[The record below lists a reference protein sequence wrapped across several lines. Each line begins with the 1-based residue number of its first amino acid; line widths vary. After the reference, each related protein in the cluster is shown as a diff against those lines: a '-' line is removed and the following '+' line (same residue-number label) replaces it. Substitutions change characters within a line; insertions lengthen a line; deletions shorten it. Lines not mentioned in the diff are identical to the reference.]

1 MSVIP
6 AAGNGAAGAMAET
19 QMGGSAPVLPS
30 EVRTGAAGGET
41 AGVPAA
47 PRGLWYLAMPGTR
60 LRRGTAVH
68 RTLLDEPVLIGRD
81 RAGKVFAL
89 RDICPHR
96 AMPLS
101 AGRFDGETVTCAYH
115 GWQFGADGVCRN
127 IPSLVEETAKN
138 VRLDRIGVKSYP
150 CREAQH
156 LVWVYMGDDAAPGDA
171 DLPAPPEIPAR
182 GRPGIAETL
191 DLECHFDDAVIG
203 LIDPAHGA
211 YVHRNWWWRSS
222 KTLTEKAKRYAPS
235 ELGFTMVRHAPSAN
249 SRIIRLL
256 RGEKT
261 VEISFRLPG
270 VRVEH
275 MTLGD
280 RHHYVGVTAMTPV
293 SEYRTAM
300 HHVMYWS
307 HPLMTLAKPIAVPV
321 TRNFLNQDRT
331 AMNLQREG
339 RKKSDAAMLLPDADT
354 PAKWYM
360 ALKKELAAARAEG
373 RDFRNPVTE
382 TVLRW
387 RS

>member
-1 MSVIP
+1 
-6 AAGNGAAGAMAET
+6 
-19 QMGGSAPVLPS
+19 MGDSAPVLPS
-30 EVRTGAAGGET
+30 EVSTGAAG
-41 AGVPAA
+41 VQVA
-47 PRGLWYLAMPGTR
+47 PRGLWYLAMPGTG
-60 LRRGTAVH
+60 LKRGATVH

-81 RAGKVFAL
+81 RAGKVFAM

-115 GWQFGADGVCRN
+115 GWQFGTDGVCRN
-127 IPSLVEETAKN
+127 IPSLVEEYRDS
-138 VRLDRIGVKSYP
+138 VRLDRIGAKSYP

-156 LVWVYMGDDAAPGDA
+156 LVWVYMGDGPGA
-171 DLPAPPEIPAR
+171 GEGDLPSVPEIPAR

-191 DLECHFDDAVIG
+191 ELECHYDDAVIG

-249 SRIIRLL
+249 SRIIRML

-261 VEISFRLPG
+261 VEIGFRLPG

-280 RHHYVGVTAMTPV
+280 RHYYVGVTAMTPV
-293 SEYRTAM
+293 SEFRTAM

-307 HPLMTLAKPIAVPV
+307 HPLMTLAKPLVVPV

-331 AMNLQREG
+331 AMNRQREG

-360 ALKKELAAARAEG
+360 ALKKELAASRAEG
-373 RDFRNPVTE
+373 RAFRNPVPE

>member
-1 MSVIP
+1 
-6 AAGNGAAGAMAET
+6 
-19 QMGGSAPVLPS
+19 MGGSAPIFRS
-30 EVRTGAAGGET
+30 ETQTGPPGGAGG
-41 AGVPAA
+41 GVAAA
-47 PRGLWYLAMPGTR
+47 PRGLWYLAMPGMR

-81 RAGKVFAL
+81 KAGKVFAM

-115 GWQFGADGVCRN
+115 GWQFGTDGVCRA
-127 IPSLVEETAKN
+127 IPSLVEDTAKN
-138 VRLDRIGVKSYP
+138 IRLDRIGVKSYP
-150 CREAQH
+150 CREVQH
-156 LVWVYMGDDAAPGDA
+156 LVWVYFGDDAGSGDEG
-171 DLPAPPEIPAR
+171 LPPIPEMPVR

-191 DLECHFDDAVIG
+191 ELECHFDDAVIG

-211 YVHRNWWWRSS
+211 YVHRTWLWRSS
-222 KTLTEKAKRYAPS
+222 KTLKEKAKRYAPS
-235 ELGFTMVRHAPSAN
+235 DLGFTMVRHTPSDN

-256 RGEKT
+256 RGQKT
-261 VEISFRLPG
+261 VEIGFRLPG

-280 RHHYVGVTAMTPV
+280 RHYYVGLTAMTPIA
-293 SEYRTAM
+293 EYRTAM

-307 HPLMTLAKPIAVPV
+307 HPLMTLAKPLVVPA

-354 PAKWYM
+354 PAKWYL
-360 ALKKELAAARAEG
+360 ALKKELAASRAEG

>member
-1 MSVIP
+1 MGSSAPIFP
-6 AAGNGAAGAMAET
+6 SETGTAAAET
-19 QMGGSAPVLPS
+19 VWRGVAAP
-30 EVRTGAAGGET
+30 
-41 AGVPAA
+41 
-47 PRGLWYLAMPGTR
+47 PRGLWYLAMPGAQ
-60 LRRGTAVH
+60 LKRGKTVH

-81 RAGKVFAL
+81 RSGNVFAM

-101 AGRFDGETVTCAYH
+101 AGRFDGEEVTCAYH
-115 GWQFGADGVCRN
+115 GWRFGADGVCRG
-127 IPSLVEETAKN
+127 IPSLVEDYEKT
-138 VRLDRIGVKSYP
+138 VRIDRIKVKNYP
-150 CREAQH
+150 CREVQH
-156 LVWVYMGDDAAPGDA
+156 LIWIYMGDDAGSGDD
-171 DLPAPPEIPAR
+171 DLPPIPEMPVR

-211 YVHRNWWWRSS
+211 YVHRNWLWRSS
-222 KTLTEKAKRYAPS
+222 KTLKEKAKRFAPS
-235 ELGFTMVRHAPSAN
+235 DLGFTMVRHTPSDN
-249 SRIIRLL
+249 SRIIRML

-261 VEISFRLPG
+261 VEIGFRLPG
-270 VRVEH
+270 VRIEH

-280 RHHYVGVTAMTPV
+280 RHYYVGLTAMTPIT
-293 SEYRTAM
+293 EYRTAM

-307 HPLMTLAKPIAVPV
+307 HPLMTLAKPLVVPV

-339 RKKSDAAMLLPDADT
+339 RRKSDAAMLLPDADT
-354 PAKWYM
+354 PAKWYL
-360 ALKKELAAARAEG
+360 ALKKELAAARAAG
-373 RDFRNPVTE
+373 REFRNPVTE

>member
-1 MSVIP
+1 
-6 AAGNGAAGAMAET
+6 
-19 QMGGSAPVLPS
+19 MGGELQ
-30 EVRTGAAGGET
+30 
-41 AGVPAA
+41 GVAAA

-60 LRRGTAVH
+60 LQRGTTVH

-81 RAGKVFAL
+81 NDGAVFAM

-101 AGRFDGETVTCAYH
+101 AGRFDGKTVTCAYH
-115 GWQFGADGVCRN
+115 GWQFGTDGVCRN
-127 IPSLVEETAKN
+127 IPSLVEDYRKT
-138 VRLDRIGVKSYP
+138 VRLDRIGVETYP
-150 CREAQH
+150 CREVQH
-156 LVWVYMGDDAAPGDA
+156 LIWVYMGDDGEPGEGS
-171 DLPAPPEIPAR
+171 LPPIPEMPVR

-211 YVHRNWWWRSS
+211 YVHRNWWWRSA

-235 ELGFTMVRHAPSAN
+235 DLGFTMVRHAPSDN
-249 SRIIRLL
+249 SRIIRML
-256 RGEKT
+256 RGEKS
-261 VEISFRLPG
+261 VEIGFRLPG

-275 MTLGD
+275 MTLGK
-280 RHHYVGVTAMTPV
+280 RHYYVGMTAMTPV

-307 HPLMTLAKPIAVPV
+307 HPLMTLAKPLVVPV

-373 RDFRNPVTE
+373 REFRNPVTE

>member
-1 MSVIP
+1 
-6 AAGNGAAGAMAET
+6 
-19 QMGGSAPVLPS
+19 MGGSAPNLRS
-30 EVRTGAAGGET
+30 ETQTGAPRASGD
-41 AGVPAA
+41 GVAAA
-47 PRGLWYLAMPGTR
+47 PRGLWYLAMPGTQ
-60 LRRGTAVH
+60 LKRGTTVH

-81 RAGKVFAL
+81 RAGGVFAL

-115 GWQFGADGVCRN
+115 GWQFGTDGVCRA
-127 IPSLVEETAKN
+127 IPSLVEDYRET
-138 VRLDRIGVKSYP
+138 VRLDRIGVKTYP
-150 CREAQH
+150 CREVQH
-156 LVWVYMGDDAAPGDA
+156 LIWVFFGEDAEPGDGG
-171 DLPAPPEIPAR
+171 LPPIPEMPVR

-211 YVHRNWWWRSS
+211 YVHRNWLWRSS
-222 KTLTEKAKRYAPS
+222 KTLTEKAKRFAPS

-249 SRIIRLL
+249 SRIIRML

-261 VEISFRLPG
+261 VEIGFRLPG

-280 RHHYVGVTAMTPV
+280 RHYYVGLTAMTPIT
-293 SEYRTAM
+293 EYRTAM

-307 HPLMTLAKPIAVPV
+307 HPLMTLAKPLVVPV

-331 AMNLQREG
+331 AINLQREG

-354 PAKWYM
+354 PAKWYL

>member
-1 MSVIP
+1 
-6 AAGNGAAGAMAET
+6 
-19 QMGGSAPVLPS
+19 MGGSAPNLRS
-30 EVRTGAAGGET
+30 ETQTGAPRASGD
-41 AGVPAA
+41 GVAAA
-47 PRGLWYLAMPGTR
+47 PRGLWYLAMPGTQ
-60 LRRGTAVH
+60 LKRGTTVH

-81 RAGKVFAL
+81 WAGGVFAL

-115 GWQFGADGVCRN
+115 GWQFGTDGVCRA
-127 IPSLVEETAKN
+127 IPSLVEDYRET
-138 VRLDRIGVKSYP
+138 VRLDRIGVKTYP
-150 CREAQH
+150 CREVQH
-156 LVWVYMGDDAAPGDA
+156 LIWVFFGDDAEPGDGS
-171 DLPAPPEIPAR
+171 LPPIPEMPVR

-211 YVHRNWWWRSS
+211 YVHRNWLWRSS
-222 KTLTEKAKRYAPS
+222 KTLTEKAKRFAPS
-235 ELGFTMVRHAPSAN
+235 DLGFTMVRHTPSAN
-249 SRIIRLL
+249 SRIIRML

-261 VEISFRLPG
+261 VEIGFRLPG

-280 RHHYVGVTAMTPV
+280 RHYYVGLTAMTPV

-307 HPLMTLAKPIAVPV
+307 HPMMTLAKPLVVPV

-354 PAKWYM
+354 PAKWYL

>member
-1 MSVIP
+1 
-6 AAGNGAAGAMAET
+6 
-19 QMGGSAPVLPS
+19 MGGS
-30 EVRTGAAGGET
+30 TAGPRSET
-41 AGVPAA
+41 AIGGAEAQAGGVPAA

-60 LRRGTAVH
+60 LRRGAAVH

-81 RAGKVFAL
+81 RAGAVFAL

-115 GWQFGADGVCRN
+115 GWQFGADGVCRA
-127 IPSLVEETAKN
+127 IPSLVEDYRKT

-156 LVWVYMGDDAAPGDA
+156 LIWVYMGDGADAAPE
-171 DLPAPPEIPAR
+171 DLPAVPEIPAR

-191 DLECHFDDAVIG
+191 DLECHFDDAAIG

-275 MTLGD
+275 MTLGE
-280 RHHYVGVTAMTPV
+280 RHYYVGVTAMTPV

-307 HPLMTLAKPIAVPV
+307 HPLMTLAKPLVVPV

-339 RKKSDAAMLLPDADT
+339 RRKSDAAMLLPDADT

-360 ALKKELAAARAEG
+360 ALKKELAASRAEG
-373 RDFRNPVTE
+373 RAFRNPVPE

>member
-1 MSVIP
+1 
-6 AAGNGAAGAMAET
+6 
-19 QMGGSAPVLPS
+19 MGDSAPVLPS
-30 EVRTGAAGGET
+30 EMRSGAAGGE
-41 AGVPAA
+41 AGGVSAA

-81 RAGKVFAL
+81 KAGAVFAL

-115 GWQFGADGVCRN
+115 GWQFGTDGVCRN
-127 IPSLVEETAKN
+127 IPSLVEDYRKT
-138 VRLDRIGVKSYP
+138 VRLDRIGTRSYP

-156 LVWVYMGDDAAPGDA
+156 LIWVYMGDDGGAAGE
-171 DLPAPPEIPAR
+171 DLPPPPEIPAP

-249 SRIIRLL
+249 SRIIRML

-275 MTLGD
+275 MTLGN
-280 RHHYVGVTAMTPV
+280 RHTYVGVTAMTPV

-331 AMNLQREG
+331 AMNRQREG

-360 ALKKELAAARAEG
+360 ALKKELAASRAEG
-373 RDFRNPVTE
+373 RDFRNPVPE

>member
-1 MSVIP
+1 
-6 AAGNGAAGAMAET
+6 
-19 QMGGSAPVLPS
+19 MGGSAPNLRS
-30 EVRTGAAGGET
+30 ETQTGAPRASGD
-41 AGVPAA
+41 GVAAA
-47 PRGLWYLAMPGTR
+47 PRGLWYLAMPGTQ
-60 LRRGTAVH
+60 LKRGTTVH

-81 RAGKVFAL
+81 RAGRVFAM

-115 GWQFGADGVCRN
+115 GWQFGTDGVCRA
-127 IPSLVEETAKN
+127 IPSLVEDYRET
-138 VRLDRIGVKSYP
+138 VRLDRIGVKTYP
-150 CREAQH
+150 CREVQH
-156 LVWVYMGDDAAPGDA
+156 LIWIYMGDNAEAGDGG
-171 DLPAPPEIPAR
+171 LPPIPEMPVR

-211 YVHRNWWWRSS
+211 YVHRNWLWRSS
-222 KTLTEKAKRYAPS
+222 KTLTEKAKRFAPS
-235 ELGFTMVRHAPSAN
+235 DLGFTMVRHTPSAN
-249 SRIIRLL
+249 SRIIRML
-256 RGEKT
+256 RGRKT
-261 VEISFRLPG
+261 VEIGFRLPG
-270 VRVEH
+270 VRIEH
-275 MTLGD
+275 MTLGE
-280 RHHYVGVTAMTPV
+280 RHYYVGLTAMTPV
-293 SEYRTAM
+293 SENRTAM

-307 HPLMTLAKPIAVPV
+307 HPLMTLAKPLVVPV

-354 PAKWYM
+354 PAKWYL